1 MLDERRAERRMHEIL
16 ERLALRAGERALPL
30 LEETYDESGPAG
42 EGSPMVSELRAATAL
57 VAVGARLLDSIVHA
71 APVMSVRERKWA
83 FRNMVRMMTPESG
96 EHAAGLLAHALIV
109 RRMTGR
115 RYEAIM
121 AGRTPDHRERGNRDD
136 SRALRL
142 LDRHFPLT
150 VEDRTA
156 LKHSLIRF
164 RDYERKTGSLSRSA
178 ANGSRFMAY
187 LAGDSK
193 ILRGPNAVP
202 LEELMEEHWQL
213 ALHTFEGES
222 AKHAASIVL
231 GPLEYERSL
240 IADYDP
246 GGVPEHGLELA
257 PQLNVAWELADQ
269 RYASLLERLRAL
281 ARKARA
287 RRRARP
293 KPKGKAT
300 KARAPA

>member
-16 ERLALRAGERALPL
+16 ERLALRAGEQALPL

-71 APVMSVRERKWA
+71 APVLNSSQRTWA
-83 FRNMVRMMTPESG
+83 FRNMVRLMTPESG
-96 EHAAGLLAHALIV
+96 EHAAGFLAHALIV

-121 AGRTPDHRERGNRDD
+121 AGQTPDHRERGNRDD

-164 RDYERKTGSLSRSA
+164 RDYERKRGTLSRSA
-178 ANGSRFMAY
+178 GANGSRFMAY
-187 LAGDSK
+187 LAGDSE

-202 LEELMEEHWQL
+202 LEELMEEHWRL

-222 AKHAASIVL
+222 AKHAASVVL
-231 GPLEYERSL
+231 GSLEYERSP

-246 GGVPEHGLELA
+246 GGAPEHDLELA

-269 RYASLLERLRAL
+269 RYASLLERLRGL

-287 RRRARP
+287 RRRTRT
-293 KPKGKAT
+293 KTKGT
-300 KARAPA
+300 KARTSA